1 MWVLFFSSRRR
12 HTRCALVTGVQTCA
26 LPIAISGAEV
36 GCQGEV
42 GTASAM
48 AAAGLAAAMG
58 ATDAQVENAAEI
70 AMEHHLGMTCDPIAG
85 LVQVPCI
92 ERNAFGAI
100 KAINAA
106 SLALRGNGQHIV
118 SLDQVIETMRRTGK
132 DMHAKYKETS
142 RGGLAVSF
150 PEC

>member
-1 MWVLFFSSRRR
+1 MTPSFPTRRSSDL
-12 HTRCALVTGVQTCA
+12 CY
-26 LPIAISGAEV
+26 
-36 GCQGEV
+36 
-42 GTASAM
+42 
-48 AAAGLAAAMG
+48 
-58 ATDAQVENAAEI
+58 
-70 AMEHHLGMTCDPIAG
+70 PIAG
-85 LVQVPCI
+85 RVQVPCI
-92 ERNAFGAI
+92 ECNAFGAI

-150 PEC
+150 PEDRKSTRLNSSH